1 MYFLKDQEYPF
12 WTVKKLSAFVLYIG
26 LSELSIYSTDDRGI
40 WTKTPGLTLP
50 TCADPHLLHVFLPA
64 RRWYVAGTQ
73 TQLPFPRETLAG
85 INQDP

>member
-1 MYFLKDQEYPF
+1 M
-12 WTVKKLSAFVLYIG
+12 LYID
-26 LSELSIYSTDDRGI
+26 LLWTEYYSTDDRGI

-50 TCADPHLLHVFLPA
+50 TCADPHLFHVFLPA
-64 RRWYVAGTQ
+64 RQWDMARAQ